1 MAETQ
6 VTVVAHVRAQL
17 GHEAAVKQALLNL
30 VPITLGEEGCINFD
44 LHEELG
50 ALAHFVFHENW
61 ASRAL
66 LERHLAAPH
75 VQAFVNRAGPL
86 LVEPP
91 SIKVYRRVS

>member
-1 MAETQ
+1 MAEMR
-6 VTVVAHVRAQL
+6 VTVEAHIRAQV

-30 VPITLGEEGCINFD
+30 VPITLGEEGCIYFD
-44 LHEELG
+44 LHEELDDP
-50 ALAHFVFHENW
+50 AHFVFHENW

-75 VQAFVNRAGPL
+75 VQAFVKRAGHL